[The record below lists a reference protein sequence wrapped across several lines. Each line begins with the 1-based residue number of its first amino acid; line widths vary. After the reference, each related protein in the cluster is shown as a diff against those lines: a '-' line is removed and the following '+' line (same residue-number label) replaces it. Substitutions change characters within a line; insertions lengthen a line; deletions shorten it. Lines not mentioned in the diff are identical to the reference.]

1 MPILLFLM
9 LIIGAPLLELYVLI
23 RVGSQI
29 GALPTIALSI
39 LTAMIGI
46 WLVRRQGF
54 SLLLRVHEQADRGE
68 IPALEMMNGA
78 LIIIAGLLLLVPGF
92 LSDTLGLLLLVPPIR
107 EAMIGRYVRVIPIH
121 HPHDGRHQER
131 GPRVIEGDY
140 RRED

>member
-39 LTAMIGI
+39 LTATIGI
-46 WLVRRQGF
+46 WLVRHQGLG
-54 SLLLRVHEQADRGE
+54 LLLRVREQADRGE
-68 IPALEMMNGA
+68 VPALEMMNGA

-121 HPHDGRHQER
+121 HPHDARPQER